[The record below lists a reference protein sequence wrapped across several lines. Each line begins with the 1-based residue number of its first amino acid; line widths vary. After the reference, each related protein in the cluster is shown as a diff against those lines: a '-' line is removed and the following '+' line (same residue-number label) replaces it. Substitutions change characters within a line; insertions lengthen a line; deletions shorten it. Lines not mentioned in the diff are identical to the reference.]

1 MEYVYGVLLLH
12 KTGQEINEANL
23 KKVVAATGVSVDESK
38 VKSLIASLKGVNID
52 EQLANAT
59 LAVAAPASGSA
70 PAARA
75 EAPKEEEKSCCRRF
89 VSIIWLDRL
98 T

>member
-12 KTGQEINEANL
+12 KTGQEINESNL
-23 KKVVAATGVSVDESK
+23 KKVVAATGANVDESK

-59 LAVAAPASGSA
+59 LAVAAPASAGHA
-70 PAARA
+70 EAKA
-75 EAPKEEEKSCCRRF
+75 EAPKEEEKKEAAAEGLSALF
-89 VSIIWLDRL
+89 G
-98 T
+98 